1 MLAAAALALLLQR
14 GDAAAAPRSAA
25 RAAALSSAPLVDL
38 CPPFLAAS
46 SAGAAARL
54 AAGGARLP
62 LRKRLHPPRPED
74 GDVARVA
81 ATWRGCEALPAEARA
96 EEEAPA
102 EPQLAAPWDSF
113 GGGAGGG
120 AAVLGPAPIEYNG
133 GAILTGDA
141 EPANATPV
149 HLIWYGAWN
158 ASDVAVRLLP
168 LAVAGASN
176 SPWMRINAAYWSL
189 PNDTDAAAAA
199 APARRYA
206 SPALR
211 LAQQVFVS
219 SYSYGAALG
228 DDDVAAVVA
237 DAIDAGLPLSSAA
250 VYVVLTSADVALTS
264 GFCKDYCGWHASGTL
279 AAGDTTVRF
288 AFVGDPAGCARVSAC
303 TPLSAAT
310 APNALG
316 ADAMASVLL
325 HELAEAVTDPDLDAW
340 YDRDGLE
347 NADKC
352 AWRFGTAAADA
363 QGRLHNVELSGQRF
377 MIQQNWVLRPA
388 PAGGYCA
395 MEPAI

>member
-1 MLAAAALALLLQR
+1 MLAAATLALLLLR

-25 RAAALSSAPLVDL
+25 RDGVVPPSSGAVVDL
-38 CPPFLAAS
+38 CPPF
-46 SAGAAARL
+46 SAGGAAALL
-54 AAGGARLP
+54 AARGARLP
-62 LRKRLHPPRPED
+62 LRKRVHPPRPE
-74 GDVARVA
+74 GDDLARGS
-81 ATWRGCEALPAEARA
+81 WRGCVAPPAARA
-96 EEEAPA
+96 EPPAAAP
-102 EPQLAAPWDSF
+102 PPAAPWDSF
-113 GGGAGGG
+113 GAGAGG
-120 AAVLGPAPIEYNG
+120 AAPVLGPAQLAYNG
-133 GAILTGDA
+133 GAVLAGEHVAGAAT
-141 EPANATPV
+141 PAVPV

-158 ASDVAVRLLP
+158 ASDAAVRLLP

-189 PNDTDAAAAA
+189 PNDTDAGAS

-211 LAQQVFVS
+211 LAQQAFVS
-219 SYSYGAALG
+219 NYTYGAVLG
-228 DDDVAAVVA
+228 DDDVAALVA
-237 DAIDAGLPLSSAA
+237 DAIDAGLPLSSSA

-264 GFCKDYCGWHASGTL
+264 GFCADYCGWHASSMLGE
-279 AAGDTTVRF
+279 ATTVRF
-288 AFVGDPAGCARVSAC
+288 AFVGDPTGCARVAAC

-310 APNALG
+310 APNGAKALG

-352 AWRFGTAAADA
+352 AWRFGTTAADA
-363 QGRLHNVELSGQRF
+363 QGRMHNVVLSGQRF
-377 MIQQNWVLRPA
+377 LIQQNWVLPDA

-395 MEPAI
+395 MQAAV